1 MPSDGAHCSCLAT
14 PGQRGGEAFPLGSW
28 QSCLPRAWMS
38 QHAQPLPADTCL
50 QQPLLS
56 GRGQQ
61 EACLESLEVGPT
73 LEGLI

>member
-38 QHAQPLPADTCL
+38 QHASPF
-50 QQPLLS
+50 LLTPVS
-56 GRGQQ
+56 NSLFSQV
-61 EACLESLEVGPT
+61 EANRRLV
-73 LEGLI
+73 